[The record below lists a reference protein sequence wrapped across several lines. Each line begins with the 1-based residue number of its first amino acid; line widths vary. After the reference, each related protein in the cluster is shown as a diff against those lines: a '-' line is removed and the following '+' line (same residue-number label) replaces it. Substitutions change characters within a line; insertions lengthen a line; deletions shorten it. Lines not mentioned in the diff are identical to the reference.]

1 MTVTHRLFVPE
12 RAGADLDAIY
22 RHIAGASG
30 QTRAGTIV
38 DGISKQC
45 RGLDLFP
52 RRGTP
57 RGDLFPGLRVIAHR
71 DRASVA
77 LTVEGSL
84 LTIEALT
91 WRGRDLAAGFSR
103 NR

>member
-1 MTVTHRLFVPE
+1 MTVTHQLFIPE
-12 RAGADLDAIY
+12 RAEADLDAIY

-38 DGISKQC
+38 DSILKQC

-57 RGDLFPGLRVIAHR
+57 RDDLFPGLRGIAHR

-84 LTIEALT
+84 VTIEAVA
-91 WRGRDLAAGFSR
+91 WRGRDLAAGSSR